1 MDYEV
6 IIIGAGPAGISA
18 ALQLKRYDIPALL
31 IEKDRIGGLLLN
43 AGLVENYPGFPDGI
57 GGPQLVDLFKRQL
70 EKNSIPV
77 IKAELTALECKN
89 DFIIGTFGNQR
100 FNARHLV
107 IATGTKPR
115 KINKE
120 INISPG
126 IYHRI
131 FSEVYPLI
139 GIMNMHIVIVGAGD
153 AAFDYALN
161 LAARNRVTICNRGTV
176 IKALPLLVRRA
187 DANGSIE
194 YRENTSISEL
204 FSAESGAVGIRCY
217 RNGKI
222 ETLETDYLIWAI
234 GREPQLDFLPESLV
248 IMNDQAGV
256 KQNMYFIGDVR
267 NSAFRQTAIAVG
279 DGIKAAMVIAAQLKG
294 NG

>member
-31 IEKDRIGGLLLN
+31 VEKDRIGGLLLN
-43 AGLVENYPGFPDGI
+43 ARLVENYPGFPDGI

-70 EKNSIPV
+70 EKHSISV
-77 IKAELTALECKN
+77 MKAEITVLECKN
-89 DFIIGTFGNQR
+89 DFFIVPFGNQR
-100 FNARHLV
+100 FSARYLV

-115 KINKE
+115 KPDEE
-120 INISPG
+120 IHIPPELHAR
-126 IYHRI
+126 IY
-131 FSEVYPLI
+131 SEVYRLI
-139 GIMNMHIVIVGAGD
+139 GLKNKRILIIGAGD

-161 LAARNRVTICNRGTV
+161 LAAQNRVTICNRGIV
-176 IKALPLLVRRA
+176 IKALPLLVRQA
-187 DANGSIE
+187 DANGNID

-204 FSAESGAVGIRCY
+204 FSAASGAVGIRCY

-222 ETLETDYLIWAI
+222 ETLKADYLIWAI
-234 GREPQLDFLPESLV
+234 GREPQLDFLPESLA
-248 IMNDQAGV
+248 IINDHAGV
-256 KQNMYFIGDVR
+256 KRNMYFIGDVR